1 MIEVLFGASEAA
13 SMKMAKGTVNK
24 HKNKWTYID
33 VECWEKKT
41 TEKHKGLMDGRDV

>member
-13 SMKMAKGTVNK
+13 SMKMAKGTVIS
-24 HKNKWTYID
+24 KWTYID